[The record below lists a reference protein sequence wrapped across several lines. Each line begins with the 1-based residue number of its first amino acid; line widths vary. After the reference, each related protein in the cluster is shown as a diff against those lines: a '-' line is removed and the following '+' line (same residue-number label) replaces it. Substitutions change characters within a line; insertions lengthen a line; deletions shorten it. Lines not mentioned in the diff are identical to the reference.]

1 MKLVLAYAHLKL
13 MLDIPP
19 NAVPSIFRMY
29 SNHGI
34 KVYPHADPT
43 IRFQFRFQRSL

>member
-1 MKLVLAYAHLKL
+1 MFI
-13 MLDIPP
+13 IPP
-19 NAVPSIFRMY
+19 NAVPTIFHMY

-43 IRFQFRFQRSL
+43 IRFHFCFQHSL